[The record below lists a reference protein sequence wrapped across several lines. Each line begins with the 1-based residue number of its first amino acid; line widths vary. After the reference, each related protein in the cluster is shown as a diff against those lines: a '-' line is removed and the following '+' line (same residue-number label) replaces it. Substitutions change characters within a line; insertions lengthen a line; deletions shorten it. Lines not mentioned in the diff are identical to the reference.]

1 MLIKYCGT
9 RPFVSVVLS
18 GRVSYYFGE
27 ENNYLIEVE
36 NQRHVNELLRSV
48 QHRFEVL
55 LEKPEPK
62 KVEKPEIVKVM
73 PRKEK
78 IEVKKVVKPKKRR
91 KKNA

>member
-78 IEVKKVVKPKKRR
+78 IEVKKVEKPKKRR